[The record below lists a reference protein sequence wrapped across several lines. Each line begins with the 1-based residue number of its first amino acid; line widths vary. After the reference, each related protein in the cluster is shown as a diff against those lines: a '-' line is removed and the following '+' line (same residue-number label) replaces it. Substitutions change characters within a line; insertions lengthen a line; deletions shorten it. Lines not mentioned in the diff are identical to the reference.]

1 VRTLTDGLG
10 AHSVLECVGTGDAI
24 RAAITAVRPRGA
36 VGRFGVPHHEAIPS
50 AQPSLYANL
59 SVSGGPA
66 PARAY
71 IEEFLPDVLEGRIEP
86 GRVFD
91 RVVDLDE
98 VPDGYRAMND
108 REAIKVMVNTPRRR
122 RVNACVKRWPRL
134 PADRDGP
141 VAASSSVTVKGA
153 DAVTSA
159 GCVEQRFALEL
170 SRGSSQID
178 RQT

>member
-1 VRTLTDGLG
+1 VRTLTDSLG

-108 REAIKVMVNTPRRR
+108 HFRILADKLRVTCISTSLPSPSAQWPVRSTRKERLGNAMVAVRRR
-122 RVNACVKRWPRL
+122 LEARRREL
-134 PADRDGP
+134 R
-141 VAASSSVTVKGA
+141 SSP
-153 DAVTSA
+153 
-159 GCVEQRFALEL
+159 CW
-170 SRGSSQID
+170 
-178 RQT
+178 

>member
-1 VRTLTDGLG
+1 VRTLTDGLR

-24 RAAITAVRPRGA
+24 PTAITAVRPRGA
-36 VGRFGVPHHEAIPS
+36 VGRFSVPHYEAIPS

-86 GRVFD
+86 GRVVD

-98 VPDGYRAMND
+98 VPATHERS
-108 REAIKVMVNTPRRR
+108 ERRGAGPTGRGR
-122 RVNACVKRWPRL
+122 RSPDMKLFTARCLR
-134 PADRDGP
+134 
-141 VAASSSVTVKGA
+141 T
-153 DAVTSA
+153 
-159 GCVEQRFALEL
+159 
-170 SRGSSQID
+170 
-178 RQT
+178 